1 MNTPLA
7 VAALIYNG
15 VVYFLFGM
23 SAQGSSS
30 YPTFFK
36 LMALPWLFIIPFS
49 LALEEKDEK
58 KRLRYFLGA
67 FLLAPLVALVMFWG
81 TLSEKYQQKKRKN
94 EVITEYKTA
103 LATADSDPARAY
115 LACFLA
121 QPYRFSEPNDAP
133 HDCSIALKSVSDAKF
148 CRTLCPEAPSV
159 NTEPCSTD
167 TSSVIRDCA
176 RIMISKM
183 NFDSPY
189 DVCKMA
195 GLLNYRRPAT
205 RIDQFQGYSN
215 DGPDDYFHG
224 HYIECLE
231 ENVRNEKNGQY
242 KTLGE
247 LLKINYKKIPT
258 HTRKPL
264 PE

>member
-1 MNTPLA
+1 VKAPLA
-7 VAALIYNG
+7 ISALIYNG
-15 VVYFLFGM
+15 VVYFLFAM

-36 LMALPWLFIIPFS
+36 LMALPWLFVIPFS
-49 LALEEKDEK
+49 LCAEAKDEK

-67 FLLAPLVALVMFWG
+67 VLVAPLVALMMFWG

-121 QPYRFSEPNDAP
+121 LPYRFSEPNDIP
-133 HDCSIALKSVSDAKF
+133 PCSIALKSVSDAKF

-159 NTEPCSTD
+159 NTEPCLTN

-183 NFDSPY
+183 NFDSPL

-205 RIDQFQGYSN
+205 RFDQAEGYYNDGTDDYFQGY
-215 DGPDDYFHG
+215 
-224 HYIECLE
+224 YIQCLDE
-231 ENVRNEKNGQY
+231 SVRNEQNGQY
-242 KTLGE
+242 RTLGQ

-258 HTRKPL
+258 RTRKPL